1 MLELTDKAKD
11 ELHREL
17 YLVNCKTAQIQLAH
31 DIMRKLKYKRKGE
44 KNVSQKNN

>member
-44 KNVSQKNN
+44 KKCFAKE